1 MPVDVLYVSAAETVQ
16 LLDLAQAVALV
27 EQALRWQAEGQVV
40 WSSPPI
46 LALQTKDPDSHFRI
60 KGCYL
65 RPIDTAGFRV
75 TGFRAD
81 PAGAGSAAADN
92 TRFVLLSKPTTGR
105 PRAIVDEHWT
115 YNVRTVAAAG
125 LAAKHLARRD
135 SARLGLVG
143 AGQLAET
150 GLKLLAAMFP
160 LRAVLVT
167 SRRAESRETF
177 ARRMQGAIAADVRAV
192 GSPAE
197 AVAGA
202 DIVLTCTSAN
212 ARLVE
217 ADWVEPGAFVC
228 ALGRNELADELYE
241 AADKTVMD
249 SWDLSQESS
258 DVRQLVGRGALS
270 RERLHAELP
279 DLVTGR
285 RPGRESDRERI
296 VARIEG
302 LASQDVLIA
311 HWVAEQARE
320 RRLGRAVPGGL

>member
-1 MPVDVLYVSAAETVQ
+1 MPGDVLYVSAAETKDI
-16 LLDLAQAVALV
+16 LGLEDAVLLV

-40 WSSPPI
+40 WSTPP
-46 LALQTKDPDSHFRI
+46 LLNLQIKEPNSHFRI
-60 KGCYL
+60 KGCFL
-65 RPIDTAGFRV
+65 RPIDAAGFRV
-75 TGFRAD
+75 TGFRVD
-81 PAGAGSAAADN
+81 SGGAGSAAADN
-92 TRFVLLSKPTTGR
+92 TRFVILSEAATGR

-125 LAAKHLARRD
+125 VAAKHLARPG

-150 GLKLLAAMFP
+150 ALALLATMFP
-160 LRAVLVT
+160 LRTVRVT
-167 SRRAESRETF
+167 SRRAESRERF
-177 ARRMQGAIAADVRAV
+177 AERMGKALRLEVRPV
-192 GSPAE
+192 SSPAE

-212 ARLVE
+212 ACLVE
-217 ADWVEPGAFVC
+217 AGWIDPGAFVC
-228 ALGRNELADELYE
+228 ALGRNELADELYR
-241 AADKTVMD
+241 AAEKTVMD

-258 DVRQLVGRGALS
+258 DVRQLVSRGALS

-285 RPGRESDRERI
+285 RPGRESERERI

-311 HWVAEQARE
+311 HWVAERARE
-320 RRLGRAVPGGL
+320 RRLGRLMPAGL